1 MPRRRFPF
9 RILVM
14 LACLL
19 SLAVS
24 TGGCRQD
31 PGTRSSAREPIE
43 AVATLSRTLREN
55 DLHGFVR
62 VAVPP
67 ELLPGLEVAWRSG
80 RSRWPLDE
88 LPFDSKIPNALASL
102 SADKADKVWRSS
114 FDRQFANAH
123 GEIRAAAT
131 SLGLFGVKYIQSDI
145 SLSADERHH
154 YPQLISALS
163 DWAQHARLG
172 DPKRA
177 HRAIAQLTTAARQS
191 GLREEGDFARYGM
204 DGTLTRLGPFM
215 DAFKRALREYGLDLD
230 HSLDAMVFTL
240 VSQQGDHAR
249 VRMRYPLA
257 GKTIETTIDVEQVEG
272 YWYVSDFLRH
282 ARAAA
287 ASVEGGPAAISAD
300 SGARP
305 QPKPEASP

>member
-1 MPRRRFPF
+1 
-9 RILVM
+9 M
-14 LACLL
+14 LACVLC
-19 SLAVS
+19 LAVS
-24 TGGCRQD
+24 VGGCRQD
-31 PGTRSSAREPIE
+31 PATRSLANEPVE
-43 AVATLSRTLREN
+43 AVASLSRALREN
-55 DLHGFVR
+55 DLRGFVR

-67 ELLPGLEVAWRSG
+67 ELLPGLEAAWRSG

-88 LPFDSKIPNALASL
+88 LPFDSKIPNALAGL
-102 SADKADKVWRSS
+102 SAEKADKIWRRS

-131 SLGLFGVKYIQSDI
+131 ALGLFGVKYVQSDA

-163 DWAQHARLG
+163 DWAQQAKLG

-191 GLREEGDFARYGM
+191 GLREEDDFARYGM
-204 DGTLTRLGPFM
+204 NESLTRLAPFM

-230 HSLDAMVFTL
+230 HSLDAMALSL
-240 VSQQGDHAR
+240 VSRQGDHAR

-257 GKTIETTIDVEQVEG
+257 GKTIETTIDVERVEG
-272 YWYVSDFLRH
+272 HWYVSDFLRH

-287 ASVEGGPAAISAD
+287 ASSEGPATKISAD
-300 SGARP
+300 AGAKQ
-305 QPKPEASP
+305 QPTPRASP